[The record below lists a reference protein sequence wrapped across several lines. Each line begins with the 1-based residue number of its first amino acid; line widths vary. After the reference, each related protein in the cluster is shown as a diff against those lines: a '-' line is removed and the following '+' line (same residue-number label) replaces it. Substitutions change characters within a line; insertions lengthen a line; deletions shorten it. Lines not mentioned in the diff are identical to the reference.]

1 MAMFLSA
8 ALFAQT
14 KATTAPAAKSTVA
27 KTAPKTAPTAAK
39 KTTVGNLLDPS
50 TLKATAPAEF
60 KAKFTTTQGDFVVK
74 VTRAWA
80 PLGADRFY
88 NLVRGGYFNG
98 AAFYRVID
106 NFMAQFGFAANP
118 AVSNAWERV
127 PILDDA
133 VKQSN
138 KRGMITYAKPGH
150 PNSRTTQLFINY
162 KDNGYLDAQGFSP
175 FGEVIEGM
183 DTVDKFYHGYGDTD
197 QGALASGGKAYW
209 EKQYPKFDSIKTA
222 VIVVDTPAPTPAKAP
237 AAATK
242 APAKATDKK

>member
-1 MAMFLSA
+1 MKHIFMAMFLSA

-14 KATTAPAAKSTVA
+14 KATTAPATKSTVA

-98 AAFYRVID
+98 AADSRRRRKAIEQAGND
-106 NFMAQFGFAANP
+106 HLREAGPSEQP
-118 AVSNAWERV
+118 HHAVV
-127 PILDDA
+127 
-133 VKQSN
+133 
-138 KRGMITYAKPGH
+138 H
-150 PNSRTTQLFINY
+150 
-162 KDNGYLDAQGFSP
+162 
-175 FGEVIEGM
+175 
-183 DTVDKFYHGYGDTD
+183 
-197 QGALASGGKAYW
+197 
-209 EKQYPKFDSIKTA
+209 
-222 VIVVDTPAPTPAKAP
+222 
-237 AAATK
+237 
-242 APAKATDKK
+242 

>member
-1 MAMFLSA
+1 
-8 ALFAQT
+8 
-14 KATTAPAAKSTVA
+14 
-27 KTAPKTAPTAAK
+27 
-39 KTTVGNLLDPS
+39 
-50 TLKATAPAEF
+50 
-60 KAKFTTTQGDFVVK
+60 
-74 VTRAWA
+74 
-80 PLGADRFY
+80 
-88 NLVRGGYFNG
+88 
-98 AAFYRVID
+98 
-106 NFMAQFGFAANP
+106 
-118 AVSNAWERV
+118 
-127 PILDDA
+127 
-133 VKQSN
+133 
-138 KRGMITYAKPGH
+138 MITYAKPGH

-197 QGALASGGKAYW
+197 QGALAAGGKAYW